1 MSVLGNKRLVFEY
14 VRVVGVMGG
23 YLRFK
28 VSDRVWSLLCLD
40 YFVVEIMLMLCWY
53 CGKKIGVE

>member
-1 MSVLGNKRLVFEY
+1 MVKRFVSVLGNKRLVFEY

-28 VSDRVWSLLCLD
+28 VSDRVWSILSLD
-40 YFVVEIMLMLCWY
+40 YFVV
-53 CGKKIGVE
+53 